1 MIRLQA
7 GIWRFWPSL
16 AGISSFWAGFGLSR
30 PAVCGQCPGWAGQKN
45 PGWAGAPPGRLGRR
59 HSCSLGWASA
69 KMSRLGWLPQSRLG
83 RYLLRPGLVR
93 ALPPGRV
100 KQAAPASSALPPGR
114 AGAGHPGLV
123 QLSPG
128 PRRGRSGRFRLFRIA
143 FLRYESD
150 SIFLLIIRLVW
161 HKKDQ
166 LAVSNLAFIILLNS

>member
-1 MIRLQA
+1 LIQA
-7 GIWRFWPSL
+7 LL
-16 AGISSFWAGFGLSR
+16 AGASPFWAGIGSSW
-30 PAVCGQCPGWAGQKN
+30 PI
-45 PGWAGAPPGRLGRR
+45 PGWAGAPPSRLGRR

-69 KMSRLGWLPQSRLG
+69 KISRLGWLPQSRLG

-100 KQAAPASSALPPGR
+100 KQAAPASSAPFRRAALSWPPRPRPPFRWAALEQAAPASSSFPLGR
-114 AGAGHPGLV
+114 EGAGLAGFGCSG
-123 QLSPG
+123 SP
-128 PRRGRSGRFRLFRIA
+128 

-150 SIFLLIIRLVW
+150 SIFLLVIRLVW